1 LLLGSRASSFSEG
14 IVLTQNFGRS
24 SGESD
29 ESVQQDLAWSRS
41 DNLNRMLAELFEIA
55 RAGDENRRVPMARS
69 EPERSDRS
77 DARPERSR
85 QASRPN
91 RISGVYVISVAA
103 RLADMH
109 PQTLRKYDK
118 EGLVRPQRSEG
129 SRRLYSDSDVE
140 RLRVI
145 RRLSDELGLNLNGV
159 SLVLDLVRSLTD
171 IVSLLESSPEVSDTQ
186 AARVAAD
193 ELRQILSYVGAV

>member
-1 LLLGSRASSFSEG
+1 M
-14 IVLTQNFGRS
+14 TQDFGRS
-24 SGESD
+24 SRDSKAP
-29 ESVQQDLAWSRS
+29 VQQDLAWSRS
-41 DNLNRMLAELFEIA
+41 DALNRMLADLFEIA
-55 RAGDENRRVPMARS
+55 SSGDENRRVPVTRPRS
-69 EPERSDRS
+69 APE
-77 DARPERSR
+77 DAPQQPFRPSR
-85 QASRPN
+85 IA
-91 RISGVYVISVAA
+91 GVYVISVAA

-118 EGLVRPQRSEG
+118 EGLVRPQRSGG

-145 RRLSDELGLNLNGV
+145 RRLADGLGLNLNGV

-193 ELRQILSYVGAV
+193 ELRQILSYVGAD

>member
-1 LLLGSRASSFSEG
+1 
-14 IVLTQNFGRS
+14 LTQDFGRS
-24 SGESD
+24 SRDSKEPI
-29 ESVQQDLAWSRS
+29 QQDLAWSRS
-41 DNLNRMLAELFEIA
+41 DALNRMLAELIDIA
-55 RAGDENRRVPMARS
+55 SSGDENRRVPMARPRPV
-69 EPERSDRS
+69 PEDQ
-77 DARPERSR
+77 PQ
-85 QASRPN
+85 QAFRPN
-91 RISGVYVISVAA
+91 RIAGVYVISVAA

-145 RRLSDELGLNLNGV
+145 RRLADELGLNLNGV

-171 IVSLLESSPEVSDTQ
+171 IVSLLESSPEVSGTR

-193 ELRQILSYVGAV
+193 ELRQILSYVGAD

>member
-1 LLLGSRASSFSEG
+1 
-14 IVLTQNFGRS
+14 VTQNFDKS
-24 SGESD
+24 SREQKESI
-29 ESVQQDLAWSRS
+29 QHDLAWSRS
-41 DNLNRMLAELFEIA
+41 DALNRMLAELFEIA
-55 RAGDENRRVPMARS
+55 SSGDENRRVPMARPQPKAE
-69 EPERSDRS
+69 EPPQQTF
-77 DARPERSR
+77 RPSR
-85 QASRPN
+85 IA
-91 RISGVYVISVAA
+91 GVYVISVAA

-145 RRLSDELGLNLNGV
+145 RRLADELGLNLNGV

-171 IVSLLESSPEVSDTQ
+171 IVSLLESSPEVSDTR

-193 ELRQILSYVGAV
+193 ELRQILSYVGAD

>member
-1 LLLGSRASSFSEG
+1 M
-14 IVLTQNFGRS
+14 TQKFGNSARDPN
-24 SGESD
+24 EP
-29 ESVQQDLAWSRS
+29 VKQDLAWSRS
-41 DNLNRMLAELFEIA
+41 DNLNRMLTDLFEIA
-55 RAGDENRRVPMARS
+55 SYGDEKRRVPITRPKPASEQRS
-69 EPERSDRS
+69 NKREQQAGRS
-77 DARPERSR
+77 
-85 QASRPN
+85 N
-91 RISGVYVISVAA
+91 RIAGVYVISVAA

-118 EGLVRPQRSEG
+118 EGLVSPERSGG

-145 RRLSDELGLNLNGV
+145 RRLAEGLRLNLNGV

-171 IVSLLESSPEVSDTQ
+171 IVSLLESSPEVSDTR

-193 ELRQILSYVGAV
+193 ELRQILSYVGAD

>member
-1 LLLGSRASSFSEG
+1 M
-14 IVLTQNFGRS
+14 TQNFDHQPRR
-24 SGESD
+24 SGEDS
-29 ESVQQDLAWSRS
+29 SPDLAWSRS
-41 DNLNRMLAELFEIA
+41 DNLNRLLSELFEIA
-55 RAGDENRRVPMARS
+55 SRGDENRRVPMQGARF
-69 EPERSDRS
+69 DTT
-77 DARPERSR
+77 RSR
-85 QASRPN
+85 RQSRREPAPQS

-118 EGLVRPQRSEG
+118 EGLVSPQRSEG

-145 RRLSDELGLNLNGV
+145 RRLADELGLNLNGV

-171 IVSLLESSPEVSDTQ
+171 IVSLLENSPEVSETRS
-186 AARVAAD
+186 AKVAAD
-193 ELRQILSYVGAV
+193 ELRQILSYVGAN

>member
-1 LLLGSRASSFSEG
+1 MPCHILSVIG
-14 IVLTQNFGRS
+14 IVLTQKFGNSPRDPN
-24 SGESD
+24 GP
-29 ESVQQDLAWSRS
+29 VKQDLAWSRS
-41 DNLNRMLAELFEIA
+41 DNLNQMLTDLFEIA
-55 RAGDENRRVPMARS
+55 SSGDEKRSVPMTRPKPPSEQRS
-69 EPERSDRS
+69 HKREQQGGRS
-77 DARPERSR
+77 
-85 QASRPN
+85 N
-91 RISGVYVISVAA
+91 RIAGVYVISVAA

-118 EGLVRPQRSEG
+118 EGLVSPERSGG

-145 RRLSDELGLNLNGV
+145 RRLAEGLRLNLNGV

-171 IVSLLESSPEVSDTQ
+171 IVSLLESSPEVSDTR

-193 ELRQILSYVGAV
+193 ELRQILSYVGAD

>member
-1 LLLGSRASSFSEG
+1 
-14 IVLTQNFGRS
+14 
-24 SGESD
+24 
-29 ESVQQDLAWSRS
+29 
-41 DNLNRMLAELFEIA
+41 
-55 RAGDENRRVPMARS
+55 MARPRPV
-69 EPERSDRS
+69 PEDQ
-77 DARPERSR
+77 PQ
-85 QASRPN
+85 QAFRPN
-91 RISGVYVISVAA
+91 RIAGVYVISVAA

-145 RRLSDELGLNLNGV
+145 RRLADELGLNLNGV

-171 IVSLLESSPEVSDTQ
+171 IVSLLESSPEVSGTR

-193 ELRQILSYVGAV
+193 ELRQILSYVGAD

>member
-1 LLLGSRASSFSEG
+1 
-14 IVLTQNFGRS
+14 
-24 SGESD
+24 
-29 ESVQQDLAWSRS
+29 
-41 DNLNRMLAELFEIA
+41 MLADLFEIA
-55 RAGDENRRVPMARS
+55 AAGDENRRVPMTRS
-69 EPERSDRS
+69 QPTDGQGPDRG
-77 DARPERSR
+77 PQ
-85 QASRPN
+85 QASGPR
-91 RISGVYVISVAA
+91 RITGVYVISVAA

-118 EGLVRPQRSEG
+118 EGLVSPQRSEG

-145 RRLSDELGLNLNGV
+145 RRLADELGLNLNGV

-171 IVSLLESSPEVSDTQ
+171 IVSLLESSPEVSDTRT
-186 AARVAAD
+186 ARVAAD